1 MLVTITPTQVGP
13 VNDQMPDIAK
23 VIISIKGGITSTDVT
38 LAAADAVSKADV
50 VRHTITLSMAPTAD
64 QLENIPK
71 VVSIQRL
78 RPGSQSVVSA
88 FQEEVVT
95 VPSFDVRFVLT
106 EATANMTL
114 VKPLRRTLT
123 G

>member
-1 MLVTITPTQVGP
+1 MS
-13 VNDQMPDIAK
+13 K
-23 VIISIKGGITSTDVT
+23 V
-38 LAAADAVSKADV
+38 DV

-64 QLENIPK
+64 QLEDIPK

-95 VPSFDVRFVLT
+95 VSVL
-106 EATANMTL
+106 
-114 VKPLRRTLT
+114 
-123 G
+123 